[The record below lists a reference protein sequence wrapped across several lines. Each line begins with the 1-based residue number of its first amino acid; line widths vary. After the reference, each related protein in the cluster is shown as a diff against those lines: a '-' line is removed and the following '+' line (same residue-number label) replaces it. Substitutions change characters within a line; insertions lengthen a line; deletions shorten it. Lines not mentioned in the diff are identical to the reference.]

1 MSTGITEFAYV
12 SLKDDVADDAL
23 KPDTVAG
30 HAVDYMI
37 NQVLKHPG
45 ARYAQWGIAE
55 EDRTQLR
62 VFVDWDKVQD
72 HLDYRETECAAHT
85 LIYSIWNYTGWIGA
99 DLLCG

>member
-1 MSTGITEFAYV
+1 MSAGITEFAYV
-12 SLKDDVADDAL
+12 SLKDDVAADAL

-72 HLDYRETECAAHT
+72 HLDYRETECVPYT
-85 LIYSIWNYTGWIGA
+85 RIYGHQYSEGWS
-99 DLLCG
+99 